1 MSGTTELQKDVE
13 SLRNRVGY
21 LEAHGAQD
29 LENDLKMGRLLQ
41 TLGKE
46 VHLLR
51 DVVVAAAAIRRK
63 INGHLRLI
71 NVDAWLGPELRAL
84 DAAFKAVEGGGGV

>member
-1 MSGTTELQKDVE
+1 MSVTTELEKDIQ

-46 VHLLR
+46 VHLLQ

-63 INGHLRLI
+63 INGQLRML
-71 NVDAWLGPELRAL
+71 NTDAWLRPEMRAL
-84 DAAFKAVEGGGGV
+84 DEAFKAVEQWEE